1 MALNSRRPIAMAA
14 ALLVTLAPAVSCRTG
29 DGSCGFFC
37 QVAGPVGHP
46 PPARQ
51 STPTQPAG
59 VANERRLGCGTYCQ
73 NAGGINGTLAS
84 GRDAVTIVSTG
95 TVAADADKYLPVT
108 LTCNLSVQCRGSLVL
123 QFYFGPPDPSTGEH
137 LLARSDL
144 LVSAGATATLG
155 VELPGVVLP
164 YVPAHQPTCGT
175 DADTGLNNCPNRI
188 LLIADAGPSLGCN
201 GNASMPGADTAVK
214 LPYCRGAVDGFRP
227 VTIGGVSV
235 VSAG

>member
-1 MALNSRRPIAMAA
+1 MALNSRRLITMAA
-14 ALLVTLAPAVSCRTG
+14 GLLVTLAPAVSCGSGG
-29 DGSCGFFC
+29 DSCGVFC
-37 QVAGPVGHP
+37 QVAGPIGRT
-46 PPARQ
+46 PPAPQ
-51 STPTQPAG
+51 STPAQSG

-123 QFYFGPPDPSTGEH
+123 QFYFGPPDPNNGED

-155 VELPGVVLP
+155 VELPGVVLQ
-164 YVPAHQPTCGT
+164 YVPAQQPTCGT
-175 DADTGLNNCPNRI
+175 DADTGLSNCPNRV
-188 LLIADAGPSLGCN
+188 LVIADAGPSLGCN
-201 GNASMPGADTAVK
+201 GNASMPGADATVK
-214 LPYCRGAVDGFRP
+214 LPFCHGPVNGFRA
-227 VTIGGVSV
+227 VTTGGVLV